1 MAWQAVVRDRLP
13 HRGGAHPRTDRR
25 PDPWVAVECAHAHAD
40 PLRMLVVAREDG
52 RAAATAEPLLT
63 PVLGV
68 PAFQDVVTGND
79 AERFN
84 RSVGARRCGGTR
96 STLAATAVAVARA
109 EQLGRHLVSHRAAV
123 AASRY
128 RKRRHGSH
136 CRGFD
141 HGRSSA
147 ACAEAEVAPRRRA
160 RRVLSGVQAT
170 GRLLVYLAG
179 ARALCEVR
187 APTPTRQQSAAVVAG
202 GTLPPR
208 HCAAAFALAR
218 RGGGRSALVGC
229 RWWRRY
235 FHSFDELVD
244 PDDAR

>member
-136 CRGFD
+136 CRGFAVVSTTAD
-141 HGRSSA
+141 R
-147 ACAEAEVAPRRRA
+147 VRLAPRPK
-160 RRVLSGVQAT
+160 SH
-170 GRLLVYLAG
+170 LAG
-179 ARALCEVR
+179 
-187 APTPTRQQSAAVVAG
+187 
-202 GTLPPR
+202 
-208 HCAAAFALAR
+208 
-218 RGGGRSALVGC
+218 ALVGC
-229 RWWRRY
+229 FPGYKRPGDFSCIWPAPARYARCGRRRRRASKVLLSSLAALS
-235 FHSFDELVD
+235 HPATALRLSRSL
-244 PDDAR
+244 DAAAVVLRS